1 MRDKIVDGA
10 FWSKLIKGLLMC
22 CIHNVE
28 DAPGLWL
35 DDAVVDIIPGPFI
48 SENRCTGTNQQ
59 AHMVFL

>member
-10 FWSKLIKGLLMC
+10 FWSKLVEGLLKDF
-22 CIHNVE
+22 E
-28 DAPGLWL
+28 DAPGLRL